1 MTRLLALDLGER
13 RIGVAVSDPTRT
25 LARPLATITRASR
38 NEDVAAISALVDE
51 YAVTHIVV
59 GLPLSL
65 DSSEGPQARSVRRY
79 AEFLSQ
85 SLSVPIE
92 FCDERFSTVEA
103 GNIIR
108 SKPSRSKRGTAGE
121 IDAMAAAVILQA
133 YLDSGTDQNHRAR
146 DLG

>member
-1 MTRLLALDLGER
+1 MALDLGER

-25 LARPLATITRASR
+25 LASPLVTIMRASR
-38 NEDVAAISALVDE
+38 KEDIAAIGALVEE
-51 YAVTHIVV
+51 YAIASIVV

-65 DSSEGPQARSVRRY
+65 DGSEGPQARSVRRY
-79 AEFLSQ
+79 ADFLSD

-103 GNIIR
+103 SDIMR
-108 SKPSRSKRGTAGE
+108 SKSKRSRRSARGE

-133 YLDSGTDQNHRAR
+133 YLDSEAGQHSRR
-146 DLG
+146 S